1 MNEDKPRKNIFP
13 LLLVIVGALLLI
25 GAGVWFFYL
34 EPQSSQQPVTV
45 PQEQD
50 IPYPEISRVSLPDAK
65 AALDQGTAIL
75 VDVRGEQYYQQS
87 HIAGALSLPEDQLPD
102 RIGEL
107 DPQDWIITYCT

>member
-1 MNEDKPRKNIFP
+1 MTEDTSRKNIFP
-13 LLLVIVGALLLI
+13 LLLVILGALLLI

-34 EPQSSQQPVTV
+34 EPQSGQEPVAV

-50 IPYPEISRVSLPDAK
+50 IPYPEISRVSLADAK
-65 AALDQGTAIL
+65 AALDQGKAVL
-75 VDVRGEQYYQQS
+75 VDVRGEEYYQQG
-87 HIAGALSLPEDQLPD
+87 HIAGALSLPEDQLPE